1 MEGGGGVG
9 EEVRERSA
17 CKQQELLQA
26 TRALGLGIRVTFPD
40 MIERL
45 VLMELFANHVGVEG
59 KYIPF
64 NLSSY

>member
-1 MEGGGGVG
+1 MLQALKGREKREGNKNGRGGGG

-45 VLMELFANHVGVEG
+45 VLME
-59 KYIPF
+59 
-64 NLSSY
+64 